1 MNGLRNLGDQLKDK
15 IGEGV
20 VVIASV
26 MDGKVSLMATV
37 TDEAQKK
44 GAHAGNLIK
53 AIAGLVGGGGGG
65 RQTWLRQAERTRLV
79 LKKP

>member
-26 MDGKVSLMATV
+26 MDGKVSLMATA

-44 GAHAGNLIK
+44 ALM
-53 AIAGLVGGGGGG
+53 
-65 RQTWLRQAERTRLV
+65 QAT
-79 LKKP
+79 

>member
-26 MDGKVSLMATV
+26 MDGKVSRWQLQQMRLRRRALMQAT
-37 TDEAQKK
+37 
-44 GAHAGNLIK
+44 
-53 AIAGLVGGGGGG
+53 
-65 RQTWLRQAERTRLV
+65 
-79 LKKP
+79 